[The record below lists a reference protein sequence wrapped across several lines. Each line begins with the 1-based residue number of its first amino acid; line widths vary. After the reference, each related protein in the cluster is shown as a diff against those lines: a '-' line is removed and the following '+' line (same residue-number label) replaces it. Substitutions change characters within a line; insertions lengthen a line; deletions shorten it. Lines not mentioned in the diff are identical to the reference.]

1 MHLNNGM
8 NFYPTFYFTY
18 TNINLSNFLIKIKS
32 LLLNAIGNEDN
43 CLNVMYLIEY
53 FKTLT

>member
-8 NFYPTFYFTY
+8 NFYPTFYSTY